1 MIYQIHHTHSNSIL
15 QSFHFFSIDDTYWKP
30 IFIWDLTKGI
40 FQHYSQTY
48 KRIIMKQ
55 IKVRYTDG
63 RRYYVS
69 YALRILMKLQTLYR
83 PIYYVNRRRI
93 YFLHL
98 ILYFHQINGK
108 AASLDSIENTI
119 DSLFANTRRDFNTIN
134 TTFRVN

>member
-1 MIYQIHHTHSNSIL
+1 MIYQIHHKNLSSLL

-30 IFIWDLTKGI
+30 IFNWDLTKGI

-48 KRIIMKQ
+48 KRIIMKL

-63 RRYYVS
+63 RWYYVS
-69 YALRILMKLQTLYR
+69 YALRILMKLQTLYW
-83 PIYYVNRRRI
+83 PIYYVNTSRI

-108 AASLDSIENTI
+108 AALLQWIENTI
-119 DSLFANTRRDFNTIN
+119 DSLFANKRRDFNTIN
-134 TTFRVN
+134 TTFLVN

>member
-1 MIYQIHHTHSNSIL
+1 MDSDSNNQQSKFQILVYCISYNSEFIHQNHYTHFNSLL

-30 IFIWDLTKGI
+30 IFNWDLTKGI

-48 KRIIMKQ
+48 KRIIMKL

-63 RRYYVS
+63 RWYYVS

-93 YFLHL
+93 YILDL
-98 ILYFHQINGK
+98 ILYFHQFNGK
-108 AASLDSIENTI
+108 AAL
-119 DSLFANTRRDFNTIN
+119 LQ
-134 TTFRVN
+134 